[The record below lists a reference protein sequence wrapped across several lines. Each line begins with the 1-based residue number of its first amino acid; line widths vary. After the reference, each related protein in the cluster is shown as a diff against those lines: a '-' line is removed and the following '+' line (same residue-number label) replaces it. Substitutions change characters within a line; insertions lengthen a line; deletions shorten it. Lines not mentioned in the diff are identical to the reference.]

1 VKSYRT
7 RCRRREL
14 TLPTKNAVD
23 FEPFTCLDNCVKYK
37 ILVAKLIKYLQTKFA
52 EPAFNEGFL
61 GRMGTCPNLSAKTKV
76 FGVVVD
82 TRPGRV
88 LDVYIK
94 QRPCVNVNRNTHV
107 ASFCHNTILLASV
120 CIRFA
125 SILLGFTIAWCNAG
139 GYLFSVT
146 LCVGPVCFR
155 GKSCL
160 FRLRFQFAGVL
171 PLLRDQLL
179 VIGIKN
185 MMGSICLLV
194 QVTGKFLLLLKDSR

>member
-1 VKSYRT
+1 MKSYRT
-7 RCRRREL
+7 RCRRREV

-23 FEPFTCLDNCVKYK
+23 FEPFACLENRAKYK
-37 ILVAKLIKYLQTKFA
+37 ILVSQVNKYLQTEFA
-52 EPAFNEGFL
+52 EPAFDEGFL

-82 TRPGRV
+82 TRPGPV

-94 QRPCVNVNRNTHV
+94 QRPCENFKRNTHL

-120 CIRFA
+120 CVRFA
-125 SILLGFTIAWCNAG
+125 SILLGFTIAQCNAG
-139 GYLFSVT
+139 GYPFSVT
-146 LCVGPVCFR
+146 LCIGPICFR
-155 GKSCL
+155 GNSGL
-160 FRLRFQFAGVL
+160 FHLRFQFARFL

-185 MMGSICLLV
+185 MMGSICSLV
-194 QVTGKFLLLLKDSR
+194 QVTGKFLL